1 MVQMETIHHLYLDA
15 QLTHQKV
22 GVEVPLL
29 QFMLQV
35 PVDLEV
41 VDLVRLME
49 DQELKDVVT
58 HLLQLHLKVTMA
70 DPQLALPE
78 LIPVVAVAVE
88 RLELEEL
95 FPEVQ
100 AEPVVLVDV
109 FMELVTQAVVAAEE
123 ILLGLEDQVV
133 VEQER
138 AQIMMELTEE
148 PISVVEVVE

>member
-58 HLLQLHLKVTMA
+58 HLLQIHLKVVMV
-70 DPQLALPE
+70 DLQLVLPE
-78 LIPVVAVAVE
+78 LIPVVVVAVE
-88 RLELEEL
+88 QPELEEVL
-95 FPEVQ
+95 LEV
-100 AEPVVLVDV
+100 
-109 FMELVTQAVVAAEE
+109 
-123 ILLGLEDQVV
+123 
-133 VEQER
+133 
-138 AQIMMELTEE
+138 
-148 PISVVEVVE
+148 

>member
-1 MVQMETIHHLYLDA
+1 
-15 QLTHQKV
+15 
-22 GVEVPLL
+22 
-29 QFMLQV
+29 MLQV

-95 FPEVQ
+95 FPEV
-100 AEPVVLVDV
+100 
-109 FMELVTQAVVAAEE
+109 
-123 ILLGLEDQVV
+123 
-133 VEQER
+133 
-138 AQIMMELTEE
+138 
-148 PISVVEVVE
+148 

>member
-1 MVQMETIHHLYLDA
+1 V
-15 QLTHQKV
+15 V
-22 GVEVPLL
+22 VEVQQP

-70 DPQLALPE
+70 DLQLALPE

-95 FPEVQ
+95 FPEV
-100 AEPVVLVDV
+100 
-109 FMELVTQAVVAAEE
+109 
-123 ILLGLEDQVV
+123 
-133 VEQER
+133 
-138 AQIMMELTEE
+138 
-148 PISVVEVVE
+148 